1 MEQYIVFDLGNNSVF
16 QLDSFDEDDLTLADN
31 EESILID
38 VFDMTQY
45 KDGNWEPI
53 AKLLK

>member
-1 MEQYIVFDLGNNSVF
+1 MELYIVLDLGNNSVF

-31 EESILID
+31 GDSILID

-45 KDGNWEPI
+45 KDGDWKPI
-53 AKLLK
+53 DKLQK